1 MLLQKPNPTKQPIA
15 HKDATWVMWAE
26 RVIATLGHT
35 TLPLSQTRKFH
46 WFALIWDLRQPSRR
60 FQGTIYEYFSYTGVY
75 IACKKKKKMFENRR
89 AAASFNNRPLISI
102 YCLIAT
108 IDKQL
113 LFEPQRHKINIS
125 FFFLFSYLLLAE
137 MEGVGG
143 GGWVNKASRWW
154 WRHKQKSVWG

>member
-75 IACKKKKKMFENRR
+75 IACKKKKKCLKIEEQQPHSTTGPWFQ
-89 AAASFNNRPLISI
+89 STVWLPLLTSSCFLSRKDIKSI
-102 YCLIAT
+102 Y
-108 IDKQL
+108 
-113 LFEPQRHKINIS
+113 LF
-125 FFFLFSYLLLAE
+125 FSLLLAE